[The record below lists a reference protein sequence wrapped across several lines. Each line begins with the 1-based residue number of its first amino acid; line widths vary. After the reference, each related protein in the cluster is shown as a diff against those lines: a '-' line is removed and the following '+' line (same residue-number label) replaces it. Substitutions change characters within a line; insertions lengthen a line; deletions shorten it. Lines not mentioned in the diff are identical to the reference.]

1 MTRRNAFE
9 PGVWTDVATRLD
21 EIIRSHSGEDA
32 FDAARLLLVAKLA
45 GEAEGSGQLGPA
57 VDAGAIEARLARAR
71 ARWPGVL
78 APADRC
84 TLPAPALRRCAAL
97 LDTVHLM
104 GADLEGLDAVF
115 EFVVAQAAKGQRG
128 QYFTPRHV
136 VRAIT
141 AMAAPR
147 DGERVV
153 DPACGSGAFL
163 RHALRA
169 APGARVVGVDHD
181 PRAVQVARV
190 MLAASGHPAEGA
202 VRADALA
209 LGALAGHA
217 PGTFDLV
224 LTNPPF
230 AGDVG
235 PEGRA
240 GYALAE
246 GRRVERDALFL
257 ERCVDLLR
265 PGGRLAIV
273 LPHNKLGGQRWG
285 FLRRWL
291 LCRARVAAVVALG
304 RNTFL
309 PHTAQKTC
317 VLFAVRRQ
325 AALAAPPPD
334 ESITFFVSDRDGKD
348 AGGRLLRDPDRGVV
362 DHDLGEATDAVRAA
376 LAEAGA

>member
-1 MTRRNAFE
+1 MTRRHTFQ
-9 PGVWTDVATRLD
+9 PGVWTDVAARLD
-21 EIIRSHSGEDA
+21 ETLRSHSGEDA

-45 GEAEGSGQLGPA
+45 GEAEGEGRFGPS
-57 VDAGAIEARLARAR
+57 VDAGAMEARLARAR
-71 ARWPGVL
+71 ARWPGIL
-78 APADRC
+78 APGDRC
-84 TLPAPALRRCAAL
+84 HLPAAALRPCAAL
-97 LDTVHLM
+97 LDTVHLLD
-104 GADLEGLDAVF
+104 ADLEGLDAVF
-115 EFVVAQAAKGQRG
+115 EFVVAQAAKGQKG

-136 VRAIT
+136 VAAIT
-141 AMAAPR
+141 AMAAPT

-169 APGARVVGVDHD
+169 APGAEVVGVDHD

-190 MLAASGHPAEGA
+190 MLAASGHPAERA
-202 VRADALA
+202 LRADGLA
-209 LGALAGHA
+209 RGPLAGHA
-217 PGTFDLV
+217 PGTFDVV

-317 VLFAVRRQ
+317 VLFAVKR
-325 AALAAPPPD
+325 AAVLPAPPTD
-334 ESITFFVSDRDGKD
+334 ETITFFVSDRDGKD
-348 AGGRLLRDPDRGVV
+348 ARGRLRRDADTGAV
-362 DHDLGEATDAVRAA
+362 DQDLGEAADAVRAA

>member
-1 MTRRNAFE
+1 MTRRHAFE
-9 PGVWTDVATRLD
+9 PGVWTDVARRLD
-21 EIIRSHSGEDA
+21 ETIRSHSGEDA
-32 FDAARLLLVAKLA
+32 FDAARLLLVAKLE
-45 GEAEGSGQLGPA
+45 GEAEGAGRFGPG

-78 APADRC
+78 EPGARC
-84 TLPAPALRRCAAL
+84 HLPAPALRRCAAL
-97 LDTVHLM
+97 LDTVHLLDD
-104 GADLEGLDAVF
+104 DLAGLDAVF
-115 EFVVAQAAKGQRG
+115 EFVVAQAAKGQKG

-136 VRAIT
+136 VAAVT
-141 AMAAPR
+141 AMAAPAA
-147 DGERVV
+147 GERVV

-163 RHALRA
+163 RHASRA
-169 APGARVVGVDHD
+169 APGAEVLGVDHD

-190 MLAASGHPAEGA
+190 MLAASGHPPERA

-209 LGALAGHA
+209 RGPLAGHA
-217 PGTFDLV
+217 TGSFDLV

-235 PEGRA
+235 PEVAA
-240 GYALAE
+240 GYALAQ

-291 LCRARVAAVVALG
+291 LGRARVAAVVALG

-309 PHTAQKTC
+309 PHTTQKTC
-317 VLFAVRRQ
+317 VLFAVKR
-325 AALAAPPPD
+325 AEALDAPPPG
-334 ESITFFVSDRDGKD
+334 ETITFFVSDRDGKD
-348 AGGRLLRDPDRGVV
+348 ARGRLTRDAASGAV

-376 LAEAGA
+376 LAEARG